1 MMKEKTFRS
10 TLVSGTWSLSVLA
23 MLAAGCASTRTV
35 EVEIPPRV
43 DLRSSTI
50 GLIGFTA
57 VPADKLSQT
66 TTQRFM
72 AAIQAAQPG
81 VRFLELGT
89 MDPLLRAVGRE
100 RIDPETIQ
108 IIGKR
113 YKVDSV
119 FTGSYEISEAKP
131 KVSLDRDTLRAA
143 ASVHISMAARLWD
156 TKDGATVWTNSR
168 NGDWPV
174 AQLRVESGQP
184 VSVSLSDP
192 EERYGDFM
200 RQLVRAV
207 TEDFRPR
214 YEKRRV
220 AR

>member
-10 TLVSGTWSLSVLA
+10 ALAPGAWSLAALA
-23 MLAAGCASTRTV
+23 MLAAGCASRTV

-57 VPADKLSQT
+57 VPADKLTQT

-89 MDPLLRAVGRE
+89 MDQLLRVVGRE

-119 FTGSYEISEAKP
+119 FTGSYEISDAKP
-131 KVSLDRDTLRAA
+131 KVSFDRDTLRASA
-143 ASVHISMAARLWD
+143 WVHISMAARLWD
-156 TKDGATVWTNSR
+156 TKDGATVWTHSR

-174 AQLRVESGQP
+174 AKLRVEAGQP
-184 VSVSLSDP
+184 VSVNVSDP
-192 EERYGDFM
+192 EDRYGDFM

-214 YEKRRV
+214 YETRRV

>member
-1 MMKEKTFRS
+1 MKEKTFRS
-10 TLVSGTWSLSVLA
+10 ALASGAGSLAVLA
-23 MLAAGCASTRTV
+23 MLAAGCASRTV

-50 GLIGFTA
+50 GMIGFTA

-72 AAIQAAQPG
+72 AAVQAAQPG
-81 VRFLELGT
+81 VRFLELGA
-89 MDPLLRAVGRE
+89 MDQLLRAVGRE

-113 YKVDSV
+113 YRVDNV
-119 FTGSYEISEAKP
+119 FTGSYEISDAKP
-131 KVSLDRDTLRAA
+131 KVSFDRDTLRASA
-143 ASVHISMAARLWD
+143 WVHISMAARLWD

-174 AQLRVESGQP
+174 AKLRVEAGQS
-184 VSVSLSDP
+184 VSVNVSDP

-200 RQLVRAV
+200 RQLVRAI
-207 TEDFRPR
+207 TEDFRPH
-214 YEKRRV
+214 YETRRV

>member
-10 TLVSGTWSLSVLA
+10 ALASGAGSLAVLA
-23 MLAAGCASTRTV
+23 MLAAGCASRTV

-50 GLIGFTA
+50 GMIGFTA

-72 AAIQAAQPG
+72 AAVQAAQPG
-81 VRFLELGT
+81 VRFLELGA
-89 MDPLLRAVGRE
+89 MDQLLRAVGRE

-113 YKVDSV
+113 YRVDNV
-119 FTGSYEISEAKP
+119 FTGSYEISDAKP
-131 KVSLDRDTLRAA
+131 KVSFDRDTLRASA
-143 ASVHISMAARLWD
+143 WVHISMAARLWD

-174 AQLRVESGQP
+174 AKLRVEAGQS
-184 VSVSLSDP
+184 VSVNVSDP

-200 RQLVRAV
+200 RQLVRAI
-207 TEDFRPR
+207 TEDFRPH
-214 YEKRRV
+214 YETRRV

>member
-1 MMKEKTFRS
+1 MMKGKTFHS
-10 TLVSGTWSLSVLA
+10 DLAPGAWSLAVLA
-23 MLAAGCASTRTV
+23 MVAAGCASRTI
-35 EVEIPPRV
+35 EVEIPPRM

-89 MDPLLRAVGRE
+89 MEQLLRAVGRE
-100 RIDPETIQ
+100 RIDPQAIQ

-119 FTGSYEISEAKP
+119 FTGSYEIFDAKP
-131 KVSLDRDTLRAA
+131 KVSVDRDSLRASA
-143 ASVHISMAARLWD
+143 WVHMSLAARLWD
-156 TKDGATVWTNSR
+156 TRDGATVWINSR
-168 NGDWPV
+168 SGEWPV
-174 AQLRVESGQP
+174 ADLRVEAGQS
-184 VSVSLSDP
+184 VSVNVSDP

-200 RQLVRAV
+200 KQLVRAV
-207 TEDFRPR
+207 TEDFRPQ

>member
-1 MMKEKTFRS
+1 MKNEKTLRS
-10 TLVSGTWSLSVLA
+10 ALAAGAGSLAVLA

-50 GLIGFTA
+50 GMIGFTA

-66 TTQRFM
+66 ATQRFM
-72 AAIQAAQPG
+72 AAVQAAQPG
-81 VRFLELGT
+81 VRFLELGAV
-89 MDPLLRAVGRE
+89 DSLLRAVGRE

-113 YKVDSV
+113 YKVDNV
-119 FTGSYEISEAKP
+119 FTGSYEISDAKP
-131 KVSLDRDTLRAA
+131 KVSFDRDTLS
-143 ASVHISMAARLWD
+143 ASAWVHMSMAARLWD
-156 TKDGATVWTNSR
+156 TRDGATIWTNSR
-168 NGDWPV
+168 NGDWAV
-174 AQLRVESGQP
+174 AKLRVEAGQP
-184 VSVSLSDP
+184 VSVNVSDP
-192 EERYGDFM
+192 EERYGDFI

-214 YEKRRV
+214 YETRRV